1 MKKIISMLLVL
12 SVIFSFSVSAGAYS
26 GKNLEAPKAGEV
38 VIDGDL
44 SEWDTSKCLR
54 IDSDSQIIDQIEHWD
69 GVEDCSVELYAMW
82 DEENLYIAMK
92 ILDDTPLVYR
102 EGFPLDELD
111 AVILFLSTNPDAD
124 PDRTAYEATDWRL
137 VQSADKY
144 KDEYDFFNYIDRE
157 MIADNKGWET
167 QGEYGDEQ
175 VFDDYEAAIVSI
187 DGGIIWESKIPLHN
201 FSNDQ
206 IPQLVPEAG
215 KSPETFQ
222 AHPGQEIEPYLQ
234 SGMLLNLN
242 QVWDYAN
249 LSERALPGLEQLCT
263 ASDGNKYIVPIGI
276 HKSNVIFYNIHVFE
290 ELGIEIPDHEDI
302 TWDEF
307 WSLCDQLAEKMPEG
321 SYPIDLGDRKG
332 WPASQVFEDIML
344 GTDPQIYED
353 FINGNY
359 NVEDVTKVLAT
370 YAKLMDYVAPDHSSR
385 DWYEASGQ
393 VVAGTYAMQIMG
405 AWMQPLMTSMG
416 QEYGKD
422 YGIFTFPGTEGWFGM
437 CIDGFVVSNDSADVN
452 AGVRWAY
459 NVSTP
464 EVQTSFSAL
473 KESISPYSDTPDD
486 TYCELT
492 LKFKNQLMD
501 GDTRVYP
508 SFTHG
513 TALPWSASTSLQTQI
528 QEFATSSDHDAEYFA
543 NKIVNVLK
551 EASVKGDWNLV
562 D

>member
-1 MKKIISMLLVL
+1 MKLKKLCALAL
-12 SVIFSFSVSAGAYS
+12 AAALAVSA
-26 GKNLEAPKAGEV
+26 
-38 VIDGDL
+38 
-44 SEWDTSKCLR
+44 
-54 IDSDSQIIDQIEHWD
+54 
-69 GVEDCSVELYAMW
+69 
-82 DEENLYIAMK
+82 
-92 ILDDTPLVYR
+92 
-102 EGFPLDELD
+102 FPLSALAAKNEKK
-111 AVILFLSTNPDAD
+111 DAD
-124 PDRTAYEATDWRL
+124 EMDIPAILEDVGEKGTVNVYHWWTAGGE
-137 VQSADKY
+137 
-144 KDEYDFFNYIDRE
+144 KDAIESVVDGFKD
-157 MIADNKGWET
+157 T
-167 QGEYGDEQ
+167 YGKIK
-175 VFDDYEAAIVSI
+175 AKSNAIP
-187 DGGIIWESKIPLHN
+187 GGAGGAMVMKVKVL
-201 FSNDQ
+201 Q
-206 IPQLVPEAG
+206 QAG

-242 QVWDYAN
+242 QVWDYAD
-249 LSERALPGLEQLCT
+249 LSERALPGLEELCT

-359 NVEDVTKVLAT
+359 NVEDVTKVLST

-416 QEYGKD
+416 QVYGED

-473 KESISPYSDTPDD
+473 KESISPYNDTPDD

-492 LKFKNQLMD
+492 LKFKDQLLD
-501 GDTRVYP
+501 EGPKVYP

>member
-1 MKKIISMLLVL
+1 MKLKKLCALAL
-12 SVIFSFSVSAGAYS
+12 AAALAVSA
-26 GKNLEAPKAGEV
+26 
-38 VIDGDL
+38 
-44 SEWDTSKCLR
+44 
-54 IDSDSQIIDQIEHWD
+54 
-69 GVEDCSVELYAMW
+69 
-82 DEENLYIAMK
+82 
-92 ILDDTPLVYR
+92 
-102 EGFPLDELD
+102 FPLSALAAKNEKK
-111 AVILFLSTNPDAD
+111 DAD
-124 PDRTAYEATDWRL
+124 EMDIPAILEDVGEKGTVNVYHWWTAGGE
-137 VQSADKY
+137 
-144 KDEYDFFNYIDRE
+144 KDAIESVVDGFKD
-157 MIADNKGWET
+157 T
-167 QGEYGDEQ
+167 YGKIK
-175 VFDDYEAAIVSI
+175 AKSNAIP
-187 DGGIIWESKIPLHN
+187 GGAGGAMVMKVKVL
-201 FSNDQ
+201 Q
-206 IPQLVPEAG
+206 QAG

-242 QVWDYAN
+242 QVWDYAD
-249 LSERALPGLEQLCT
+249 LSERALPGLEELCT

-359 NVEDVTKVLAT
+359 NVEDVTKVLST

-385 DWYEASGQ
+385 DWYETSGQ

-416 QEYGKD
+416 QVYGED

-473 KESISPYSDTPDD
+473 KESISPYNDTPDD

-492 LKFKNQLMD
+492 LKFKDKLLD
-501 GDTRVYP
+501 EGTKVYP

>member
-1 MKKIISMLLVL
+1 MKLKKLCALAL
-12 SVIFSFSVSAGAYS
+12 AAALAVSA
-26 GKNLEAPKAGEV
+26 
-38 VIDGDL
+38 
-44 SEWDTSKCLR
+44 
-54 IDSDSQIIDQIEHWD
+54 
-69 GVEDCSVELYAMW
+69 
-82 DEENLYIAMK
+82 
-92 ILDDTPLVYR
+92 
-102 EGFPLDELD
+102 FPLSALAAKNPKKNADEMDIPAILEDVDEKGTVNVYHWWTAGGEKD
-111 AVILFLSTNPDAD
+111 AIESVVDGFK
-124 PDRTAYEATDWRL
+124 E
-137 VQSADKY
+137 V
-144 KDEYDFFNYIDRE
+144 
-157 MIADNKGWET
+157 
-167 QGEYGDEQ
+167 YGKIK
-175 VFDDYEAAIVSI
+175 AKSNAIP
-187 DGGIIWESKIPLHN
+187 GGAGGAMVMKVKVL
-201 FSNDQ
+201 Q
-206 IPQLVPEAG
+206 QAG

-359 NVEDVTKVLAT
+359 NVEDVTKVLST

-393 VVAGTYAMQIMG
+393 VVAGTYAM
-405 AWMQPLMTSMG
+405 
-416 QEYGKD
+416 
-422 YGIFTFPGTEGWFGM
+422 PGTEGWFGM
-437 CIDGFVVSNDSADVN
+437 CVDGFVVSNDSADVN

-492 LKFKNQLMD
+492 LKFKNQLTD
-501 GDTRVYP
+501 GGTKVYP